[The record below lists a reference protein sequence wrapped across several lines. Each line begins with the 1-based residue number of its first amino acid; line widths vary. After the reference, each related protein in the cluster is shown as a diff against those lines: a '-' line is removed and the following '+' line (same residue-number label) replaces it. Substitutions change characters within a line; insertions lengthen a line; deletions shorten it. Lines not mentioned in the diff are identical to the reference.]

1 MAVKHI
7 QVKNSTNY
15 PKSLRG
21 RKVLRFHLGDGLILH
36 DRESHL
42 PTLQRALSDWFSFT
56 LTDPVHDVQRRTP
69 FPLLNQKSVSALES
83 TMEMASSLSM
93 KGVEKKMIE
102 IGKGSLTVDAFELSG
117 ETYIE

>member
-1 MAVKHI
+1 VDTRH
-7 QVKNSTNY
+7 
-15 PKSLRG
+15 
-21 RKVLRFHLGDGLILH
+21 LILA
-36 DRESHL
+36 
-42 PTLQRALSDWFSFT
+42 ALLERSCAEFSRTEPWPHEELFARFSFT